1 MEFISGIV
9 WRNLN
14 KATFDT
20 LNNRSPGQYDIRL
33 GSADYSAFFDG
44 LPRENATNIGGFSL
58 TVPLTSFPT
67 ADTGAST
74 PLVVRYMGN
83 DSSRRDWNIP
93 SQRSATA
100 YSLWRPDR
108 RLPNAPSDKSFL
120 VLLKTYSGKYYGR
133 LILARELDY
142 LPEDLKDLLLS
153 NERGCRMLA
162 TASPQALDLYLTLLR
177 EYNVLLYGPPGTG
190 KTFLMQEVKRL
201 FERDGAL
208 WTFQD
213 TLEYGSSEA
222 PMISAVD
229 PTQAGHSRT
238 IWTTIHQSYSYE
250 EFILGVTTAS
260 DSHTLL
266 KITPRPGI
274 LLELTEFARQ
284 PGCRSLL
291 LADEINRGNVSRLF
305 GEFITCMEPDK
316 RLDEDGGETP
326 TTVSVRLPYLQEGEV
341 LPVPAPG
348 TPLVFRNPM
357 RMPKHVYTLAS
368 MNSVD
373 SSTNPLDS
381 ALGRRFFRYEV
392 RPDAALLSAH
402 LGVSAGDRHFTPGAV
417 ASDPVAIKRLAFLF
431 WSFLNEKIALFAG
444 CDYQLG
450 HSYLWP
456 LASAETGAQALTAF
470 SSAVR
475 HKLIPQLR
483 EIFSARPEQ
492 LIHLLQ
498 LRKPSPI
505 RLLEPDALDEELG
518 ASAAILWD
526 GLFSCSD
533 ARLSEWVL
541 RLLMEHG
548 AAEPSPAGGA

>member
-1 MEFISGIV
+1 M
-9 WRNLN
+9 
-14 KATFDT
+14 
-20 LNNRSPGQYDIRL
+20 
-33 GSADYSAFFDG
+33 
-44 LPRENATNIGGFSL
+44 
-58 TVPLTSFPT
+58 
-67 ADTGAST
+67 
-74 PLVVRYMGN
+74 
-83 DSSRRDWNIP
+83 
-93 SQRSATA
+93 
-100 YSLWRPDR
+100 
-108 RLPNAPSDKSFL
+108 
-120 VLLKTYSGKYYGR
+120 
-133 LILARELDY
+133 
-142 LPEDLKDLLLS
+142 
-153 NERGCRMLA
+153 
-162 TASPQALDLYLTLLR
+162 
-177 EYNVLLYGPPGTG
+177 
-190 KTFLMQEVKRL
+190 
-201 FERDGAL
+201 
-208 WTFQD
+208 
-213 TLEYGSSEA
+213 
-222 PMISAVD
+222 
-229 PTQAGHSRT
+229 
-238 IWTTIHQSYSYE
+238 
-250 EFILGVTTAS
+250 
-260 DSHTLL
+260 
-266 KITPRPGI
+266 
-274 LLELTEFARQ
+274 
-284 PGCRSLL
+284 
-291 LADEINRGNVSRLF
+291 
-305 GEFITCMEPDK
+305 
-316 RLDEDGGETP
+316 
-326 TTVSVRLPYLQEGEV
+326 
-341 LPVPAPG
+341 
-348 TPLVFRNPM
+348 
-357 RMPKHVYTLAS
+357 
-368 MNSVD
+368 D

-402 LGVSAGDRHFTPGAV
+402 LGVSAGDRRFTPGAV

-533 ARLSEWVL
+533 ASLSEWVL

>member
-1 MEFISGIV
+1 MYNEQEYLKILNQAMAAEANQRPTAAAQGYRAASRMLLELMDTCASAERDAVISSAERLAQIAEKLESGGDRAHSNAGERAMFAPVPERPGVRFEDIAG
-9 WRNLN
+9 LEDA
-14 KATFDT
+14 KAT
-20 LNNRSPGQYDIRL
+20 I
-33 GSADYSAFFDG
+33 
-44 LPRENATNIGGFSL
+44 
-58 TVPLTSFPT
+58 
-67 ADTGAST
+67 
-74 PLVVRYMGN
+74 
-83 DSSRRDWNIP
+83 
-93 SQRSATA
+93 
-100 YSLWRPDR
+100 
-108 RLPNAPSDKSFL
+108 
-120 VLLKTYSGKYYGR
+120 
-133 LILARELDY
+133 
-142 LPEDLKDLLLS
+142 
-153 NERGCRMLA
+153 
-162 TASPQALDLYLTLLR
+162 LR
-177 EYNVLLYGPPGTG
+177 EIIHPMKYPELYARFGQQAGGGILLYGPPGTG

-348 TPLVFRNPM
+348 TPLVFHNPM

-402 LGVSAGDRHFTPGAV
+402 LGVSAGDRRFTPGAV

-492 LIHLLQ
+492 LI
-498 LRKPSPI
+498 KPSPI

-533 ARLSEWVL
+533 ASLSEWVL